1 MVLPAPDS
9 AVCRGAY
16 EAVGRS
22 DGDGSGNLS
31 DGGDVKIACVGGGPA
46 GLYFALLMKLCDR
59 GHDVTIFE
67 RNAAGST
74 HGWGVTFG
82 EDLLA
87 KLYECDPASA
97 KAIDQATFRPA
108 SQVVE
113 FQGRRVPHQG
123 SCGRAINRQRLLDI
137 MADRAQAAGVRI
149 EFDREVL
156 TPSRLPEAD
165 LIVACDGVNSR
176 IRAAVGAFGTDVRA
190 GSNRYIW
197 LGTDKVFE
205 SFTYAFVSTDS
216 GWVWAYG
223 YGVDAESSTFIV
235 ECSSQTWTALGFG
248 TMPQEDGLALLEKLF
263 EHQLNGHQLA
273 GQFRHGANAPW
284 LNFRTVTN
292 RRWRDGNVVLTGDAA
307 HTTHFTIGSGTTLAI
322 EDAISLAGNL
332 RRNDRLTAALES
344 YERQR
349 RAALLRPQS
358 DARFSARWFENI
370 SRYAGLEPHEFSAL
384 LHGRRSPL
392 LPHVPP
398 HLYYQLHHA
407 TQEVA
412 VLRELRRRMGPRA
425 KEIYSQHKR
434 FRRWN

>member
-1 MVLPAPDS
+1 M
-9 AVCRGAY
+9 
-16 EAVGRS
+16 
-22 DGDGSGNLS
+22 
-31 DGGDVKIACVGGGPA
+31 KIACVGGGPA
-46 GLYFALLMKLCDR
+46 GLYFALLMKLRDA
-59 GHDVTIFE
+59 GHDITIFE

-82 EDLLA
+82 DDLLA
-87 KLYECDPASA
+87 KLYNSDPASA
-97 KAIDQATFRPA
+97 KTIDQATFRPVN
-108 SQVVE
+108 QVVE
-113 FQGRRVPHQG
+113 FQGKRVAHQG
-123 SCGRAINRQRLLDI
+123 SCGRTINRQRLLDI
-137 MADRAQAAGVRI
+137 MAGRAQALGVRI
-149 EFDREVL
+149 EFEREVL
-156 TPSRLPEAD
+156 TPSELPEAD
-165 LIVACDGVNSR
+165 LIVGCDGVNSH
-176 IRAAVGAFGTDVRA
+176 IRLGTGRFQTEERVGG
-190 GSNRYIW
+190 NKYIW

-205 SFTYAFVSTDS
+205 SFTYAFVPTDS

-235 ECSSQTWTALGFG
+235 ECSSQTWTDLGFD
-248 TMPQEDGLALLEKLF
+248 TLPQRDGLALLEKLF
-263 EHQLNGHQLA
+263 EHQMDGHRLA
-273 GQFRHGANAPW
+273 SQFRHGTNAGW

-292 RRWRDGNVVLTGDAA
+292 RRWQDGNIVLAGDAA

-322 EDAISLAGNL
+322 EDAISLTGNL
-332 RRNDRLTAALES
+332 NPRRGDRLTAALES

-358 DARFSARWFENI
+358 DARFSAQWFENI
-370 SRYAGLEPHEFSAL
+370 SRYGGLRAHEFSAL

-412 VLRELRRRMGPRA
+412 VLRELRRRLGPRA
-425 KEIYSQHKR
+425 KEIYSQRKR